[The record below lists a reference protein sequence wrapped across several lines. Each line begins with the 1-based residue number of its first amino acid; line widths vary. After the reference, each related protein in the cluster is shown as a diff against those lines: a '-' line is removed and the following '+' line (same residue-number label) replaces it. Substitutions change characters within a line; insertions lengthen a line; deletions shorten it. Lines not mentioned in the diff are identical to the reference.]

1 MGYLPN
7 AVAVAVA
14 VAAVLAAALVTGG
27 SCDSSSAPNK
37 VPPGPNVTTGY
48 DGRWLAAK
56 ATWYGKPVGA
66 GPDDSGGACGIKD
79 VDRPPY
85 SGMTSCGNGP
95 IFKDGKGC
103 GSCYEVYVREQNCLT
118 SRREILTNLMR
129 ACRSDAMRRRSAPT
143 IR

>member
-1 MGYLPN
+1 MSRRCSKMGYLPN

-37 VPPGPNVTTGY
+37 VPPGP
-48 DGRWLAAK
+48 
-56 ATWYGKPVGA
+56 TWYGKPVGA